1 MPNYVITMSFSGSSS
16 LNIVADNEDD
26 AIKKAQAQFS
36 VSDIKPGDLTECSPF
51 EVFKVCRFSADGTPD
66 CG

>member
-16 LNIVADNEDD
+16 LNIVADNEDE
-26 AIKKAQAQFS
+26 AVKQAQAQFS
-36 VSDIKPGDLTECSPF
+36 VKDIKPGDLSECLPF